1 MERYNYIK
9 SLYKKKGRNHRIYYH
24 GKSKKLKDY
33 TDSEL
38 SSLYVH
44 FKSCVELLKKSEL
57 DVYIANYEIVQD
69 YIIKRRIEK
78 IKKIKNKIK
87 FKRFFKL

>member
-9 SLYKKKGRNHRIYYH
+9 SLYKKKGRNHRIYYQ

-38 SSLYVH
+38 SSLYLH
-44 FKSCVELLKKSEL
+44 LKSCVELLKKSEL

-69 YIIKRRIEK
+69 YIIKRRIAK
-78 IKKIKNKIK
+78 IKKLKNKIK